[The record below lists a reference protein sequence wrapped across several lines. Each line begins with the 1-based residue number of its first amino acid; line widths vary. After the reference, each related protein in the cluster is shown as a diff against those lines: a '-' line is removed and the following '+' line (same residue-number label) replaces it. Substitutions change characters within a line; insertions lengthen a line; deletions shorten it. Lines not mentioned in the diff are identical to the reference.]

1 MDAEARHDGLAIAKR
16 LEAHPILAARFLRIL
31 EIAEDTGGDLRRAD
45 DAEQRAIDEL
55 RALGQEVLHDWGQ
68 RREAVE
74 FAKAKQQD
82 GVVQLVKKTSLAQ
95 HLR

>member
-1 MDAEARHDGLAIAKR
+1 METEATHDGLAIAKR
-16 LEAHPILAARFLRIL
+16 LEAHPILAARFLRML
-31 EIAEDTGGDLRRAD
+31 EIAEDTRGDLRRAD

-68 RREAVE
+68 HREEVE